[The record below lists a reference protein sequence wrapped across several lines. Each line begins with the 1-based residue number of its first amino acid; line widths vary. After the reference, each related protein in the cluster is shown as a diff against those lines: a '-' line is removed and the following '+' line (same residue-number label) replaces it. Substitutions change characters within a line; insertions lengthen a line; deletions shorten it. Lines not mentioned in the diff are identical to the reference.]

1 MNSMKGKKVAF
12 IGAGS
17 YGFTFKL
24 VADIMSFDALR
35 DSEFVFMDVD
45 QGRLDNLK
53 ILLTEYFKKIGYDKK
68 PVYTLICKKLWKEL
82 IL

>member
-35 DSEFVFMDVD
+35 IAS
-45 QGRLDNLK
+45 L
-53 ILLTEYFKKIGYDKK
+53 Y
-68 PVYTLICKKLWKEL
+68 LWM
-82 IL
+82 